1 MGAMPTSGSTRAQC
15 HLLILRRPQMP
26 PAAILQQAAEAD
38 HLESDTYKRLNLALM
53 WWGLGTATALWLAPQ
68 QPLRLSLG

>member
-1 MGAMPTSGSTRAQC
+1 
-15 HLLILRRPQMP
+15 MP
-26 PAAILQQAAEAD
+26 PAAMLQQAAEAD

-68 QPLRLSLG
+68 QPLRLPLG